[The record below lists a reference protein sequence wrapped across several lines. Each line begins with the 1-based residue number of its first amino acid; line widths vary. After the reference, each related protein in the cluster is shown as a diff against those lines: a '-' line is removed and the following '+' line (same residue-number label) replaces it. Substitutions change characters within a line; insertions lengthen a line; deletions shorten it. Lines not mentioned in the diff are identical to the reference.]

1 MALVIK
7 LSHMQLRSVVNFL
20 NSYIKAVKG
29 MEYNNFNAA
38 LAHRIR
44 DAVIGADLTKNT
56 AYQDNYL
63 TT

>member
-1 MALVIK
+1 
-7 LSHMQLRSVVNFL
+7 MQLESVVNFL
-20 NSYIKAVKG
+20 NSCIKAVKG
-29 MEYNNFNAA
+29 MEYNNFKAT

-44 DAVIGADLTKNT
+44 DTVIGADLTKNT

>member
-1 MALVIK
+1 
-7 LSHMQLRSVVNFL
+7 MQLGSVFNFL
-20 NSYIKAVKG
+20 NKAVKG
-29 MEYNNFNAA
+29 MEYNNFKAT

-56 AYQDNYL
+56 AYQGNYL